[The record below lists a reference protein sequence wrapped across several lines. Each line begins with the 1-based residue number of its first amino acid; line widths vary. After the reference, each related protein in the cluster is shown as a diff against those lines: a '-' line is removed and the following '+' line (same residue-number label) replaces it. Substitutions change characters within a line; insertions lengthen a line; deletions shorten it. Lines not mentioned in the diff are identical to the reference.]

1 MNRRM
6 KVLLGITVLVFG
18 GLIAAKAMMNRFMNE
33 FFDNMPVPAATVS
46 SARVA
51 SDTWVRE
58 ITSVGTVVAVQ
69 GADLTTEVSGIVEKI
84 HFDSGSAVKAGDVI
98 VTLDS
103 ATDQADLKTLQ
114 SAERLAVLE
123 RDRVRELWQR
133 KSISKSEF
141 DRRQSELEQAEA
153 RVAAQQ
159 ARIEQ
164 KRLRAPYAGSLG
176 IRRINI
182 GQYVHAGDP
191 MIGLQSL
198 EQVFVDFTLPEQRF
212 SDIHVGL
219 PVTARMD
226 ALADAVFTGKVSAI
240 EPVIDEDTRNFMV
253 RAVFDNGE
261 RLLRPGMFARIALN
275 IGDERQVVVVPQTA
289 ISFKPYGNSVY
300 VLTASEE
307 SAENGQPV
315 LKAKQRLITTGETRG
330 DLIAVEEGLAIGE
343 EVATSGLLKI
353 RSGGSV
359 IVNNSVTPDAEIAPT
374 PDNK

>member
-46 SARVA
+46 SAGA
-51 SDTWVRE
+51 AADTWVRE

-69 GADLTTEVSGIVEKI
+69 GADLTTEVSGIIEKI

-98 VTLDS
+98 VSLDS

-164 KRLRAPYAGSLG
+164 KRLRAPYAGRLG

-182 GQYVHAGDP
+182 GQYVNAGDP

-226 ALADAVFTGKVSAI
+226 ALADAEFTGKVSAI
-240 EPVIDEDTRNFMV
+240 EPVIDEGTRNFMV
-253 RAVFDNGE
+253 RAVFDNADHQ
-261 RLLRPGMFARIALN
+261 LRPGMFARVALN
-275 IGDERQVVVVPQTA
+275 LGDARQVVVVPKSS

-300 VLTASEE
+300 VLTPADE
-307 SAENGQPV
+307 SGEDGQP
-315 LKAKQRLITTGETRG
+315 LKKASQRLITTGETRG
-330 DLIAVEEGLAIGE
+330 DLIEVEQGLQEGE

-353 RSGGSV
+353 RSGGTV
-359 IVNNSVTPDAEIAPT
+359 IVNNSVVPDAEIAPT
-374 PDNK
+374 PENM